1 MSARFFP
8 APDVYC
14 DGDLVD
20 LLKSMQASCKMD
32 GSVFMVHFRSFVG
45 LFHNANISTLQQS
58 ISGCKIFSQAS
69 SLAHTHPMATSNHF
83 PATNSCSCFFSFQ
96 LQAQLQSGEPQ
107 PDLDTTNNGHEQTNG
122 GGDDEDDIDA
132 ALNDLQVS
140 LEGSSVS
147 THGDITH
154 IPELQDYLKFFK

>member
-1 MSARFFP
+1 
-8 APDVYC
+8 
-14 DGDLVD
+14 
-20 LLKSMQASCKMD
+20 
-32 GSVFMVHFRSFVG
+32 
-45 LFHNANISTLQQS
+45 
-58 ISGCKIFSQAS
+58 
-69 SLAHTHPMATSNHF
+69 MATSHHLL
-83 PATNSCSCFFSFQ
+83 ATNSCSCFFSFQ